1 MQDDSFPHPVSD
13 PEADGVPEVADDDS
27 TAYDA
32 YPSVREADGPSPAPL
47 PADREHGPVVLDDYG
62 VTPDEEAR
70 GESLDTRLRREEPD
84 VWTKAEAPLT
94 MAEIDGEPVTADPDS
109 PVSVY
114 DHQDADSEHV
124 GRLVAPDEG
133 GVADLDAEE
142 VAFDAGPAGG
152 GPTMEELAIHPV
164 PEPEGEVDEAEYGDR

>member
-1 MQDDSFPHPVSD
+1 MQQDSFPHPVSD

-27 TAYDA
+27 TAYDG

-62 VTPDEEAR
+62 VTADEEVR
-70 GESLDTRLRREEPD
+70 GETLDTRLRREEPD
-84 VWTKAEAPLT
+84 VWSGAETPLT
-94 MAEIDGEPVTADPDS
+94 MEELDGGPIAANAGS

-114 DHQDADSEHV
+114 DNPDTASEHV
-124 GRLVAPDEG
+124 GRLVAPDG
-133 GVADLDAEE
+133 GGTADVDPEE
-142 VAFDAGPAGG
+142 FAFDAGPAGG

-164 PEPEGEVDEAEYGDR
+164 AEPSGEVDEAEYGDR